1 MRAHCQLQS
10 KRRSHAQQ
18 GLVLRLDR
26 VLADGKMRSKDLAS
40 SIGLSEVNVSR
51 IKTGRATAIRFST
64 LEALR
69 RATELPR
76 DARRRRP

>member
-40 SIGLSEVNVSR
+40 VIGLSEVNVSR
-51 IKTGRATAIRFST
+51 IKTERATAIRFST

-69 RATELPR
+69 RDTELPR

>member
-40 SIGLSEVNVSR
+40 VIGLSEVNVSR
-51 IKTGRATAIRFST
+51 IKTERATAIRFST
-64 LEALR
+64 LEALGR
-69 RATELPR
+69 DTELPR